1 MPPNFTR
8 ALRKGAVS
16 SGTFVLAPFLTICFF
31 FYKLHRI
38 STRLGQNH
46 QSVKGYKSYQQFDF
60 KGQIGVTGVKNVK
73 TIFFYGKCYS
83 SYMLHSRVTW
93 LRYINKLETLY
104 KTYWLK
110 SRSWVI
116 WGHRGQKFIFTK
128 MLLLIQYTL
137 YGHVTYAY
145 KQAWDPLQN
154 SLTQISIWG
163 HLGSYGQKVISTKSD
178 ITRPCYIAWLQD
190 SCICISLRPSTC
202 VVGQGSTRCHPKS

>member
-1 MPPNFTR
+1 MPPNLPR

-38 STRLGQNH
+38 STKLGQNH
-46 QSVKGYKSYQQFDF
+46 QWVKSYKSYQQFDL

-73 TIFFYGKCYS
+73 KSCFYGKCYS

-110 SRSWVI
+110 FRFWVI
-116 WGHRGQKFIFTK
+116 WGHRGQKLIFTK
-128 MLLLIQYTL
+128 NASPHTILM
-137 YGHVTYAY
+137 VTYVHDNLEGHY
-145 KQAWDPLQN
+145 FKFW
-154 SLTQISIWG
+154 SKVIWG
-163 HLGSYGQKVISTKSD
+163 HRGQKVISTKSD

-190 SCICISLRPSTC
+190 SYMCISLRPSTY
-202 VVGQGSTRCHPKS
+202 VVDQGSTRCHSES